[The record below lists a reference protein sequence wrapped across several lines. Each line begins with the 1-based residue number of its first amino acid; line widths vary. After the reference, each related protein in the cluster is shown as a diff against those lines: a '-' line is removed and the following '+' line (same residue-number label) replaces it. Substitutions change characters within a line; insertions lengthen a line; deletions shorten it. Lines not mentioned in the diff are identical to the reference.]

1 MPHKSQLGESRI
13 FQHAKLLL
21 LLREKIRA
29 FLQKLKYLAVE
40 CWSTNSS
47 SLLQFQKLF
56 VEVMTLR
63 YFVLLSYSLMS
74 LFCSEFRRQ
83 ELIWQSL
90 HFLIFS
96 RQGNFECFS
105 CQFKNF
111 PYTLIFWRLW
121 NASHSN
127 LVQYVDVT
135 GKF

>member
-29 FLQKLKYLAVE
+29 FLQKLKYSVVE

-90 HFLIFS
+90 HFLVFS
-96 RQGNFECFS
+96 RQGHFECFHVS
-105 CQFKNF
+105 SKISLVLWFFEDFKMF
-111 PYTLIFWRLW
+111 RTVIWF
-121 NASHSN
+121 N
-127 LVQYVDVT
+127 L
-135 GKF
+135 